1 MDKLTK
7 MEKIKSLFLII
18 EKEREVKKASLN
30 SAIEQA
36 AISLNL
42 KKESARNY
50 YYKSL
55 KFLRQ
60 NPIVASNLGID
71 LKKFDK
77 KSFEKFDKER
87 KEHIYSVISKN
98 LENGISVRQSCM
110 ELANNDATKM
120 LRYQNK
126 YRNMKKQFENVSNQV
141 KKKQDKVINITKAK
155 SDLNKKISDDEINAL
170 FMGLIRI
177 IKKAAI
183 DNVSSELKS
192 ECEFATQNF
201 RQTIIDLNQKEI
213 ELKKVWKENEELNL
227 KIESQKKQ
235 ICLLL
240 EKLSQRKLSKLEKK
254 SEEKCLKLKS
264 FSKKDKNDNIL

>member
-18 EKEREVKKASLN
+18 EKEKEVGKASLN

-87 KEHIYSVISKN
+87 KEHIYSVISKVLDGSGDALNIIVNSNDTNKNMSDIKVPTGYDKVAKPQKFDVFEFNDSFASNKEDKSNADDIFLQNKAFLEN
-98 LENGISVRQSCM
+98 LE
-110 ELANNDATKM
+110 
-120 LRYQNK
+120 
-126 YRNMKKQFENVSNQV
+126 
-141 KKKQDKVINITKAK
+141 KA
-155 SDLNKKISDDEINAL
+155 
-170 FMGLIRI
+170 
-177 IKKAAI
+177 
-183 DNVSSELKS
+183 
-192 ECEFATQNF
+192 
-201 RQTIIDLNQKEI
+201 
-213 ELKKVWKENEELNL
+213 NL
-227 KIESQKKQ
+227 KPNVDNIVNSNVKTPAQ
-235 ICLLL
+235 L
-240 EKLSQRKLSKLEKK
+240 ELIN
-254 SEEKCLKLKS
+254 
-264 FSKKDKNDNIL
+264 KNDIDFDT